1 MTYQEIQE
9 ELRSIQEKLSGNA
22 EITGEELTQMEA
34 RVNELEKE
42 KKALIEKAE
51 KRKAILENVKNGVV
65 GEVVET
71 YNEEERKESVKNMDS
86 KEYRTAYFKK
96 LLGKELTEEEQR
108 AYAAAGVDAVIPQEA
123 ADEVIKK
130 VTKLAPV
137 LGEITL
143 LHAKGGIKFAVEGVK
158 TAGAKHTENGTINAD
173 GDTLV
178 TVTLAGYEVTK
189 LIQVSKTVST
199 MSVAAFE
206 EWLIN
211 MIAEMIAEK
220 LEDLVFNGSGSGEA
234 KGILAETFATG
245 TRNVKVAANASLT
258 ADNVRTLISY
268 LGAGYDRNAKFAMN
282 KKTLF
287 TAFMPLQDN
296 AKHDLVRVEGGKY
309 FIYGY
314 EVIVSDKIA
323 NDTAILGDFK
333 KYVGNL
339 SEDVNVVSQFDIDSN
354 SNKYL
359 GSCVF
364 DGKVA
369 LLDAFVTLT
378 KASS

>member
-1 MTYQEIQE
+1 MTLEEIKT
-9 ELRSIQEKLSGNA
+9 ELRSLSEKLESKEEMSEE
-22 EITGEELTQMEA
+22 EISEVEA
-34 RVNELEKE
+34 KVKELEKNRNS
-42 KKALIEKAE
+42 LIEAGE
-51 KRKAILENVKNGVV
+51 KRNATLEMVKNNIA
-65 GEVVET
+65 EVET
-71 YNEEERKESVKNMDS
+71 IETAEERKEETKMEVN
-86 KEYRTAYFKK
+86 YRNVYFKK
-96 LLGKELTEEEQR
+96 LMGKELTEEEQR
-108 AYAAAGVDAVIPQEA
+108 AYNAAGVNGVIPQEA

-130 VTKLAPV
+130 ITKLAPI

-143 LHAKGGIKFAVEGVK
+143 LHAKSGIKFAVEGVK
-158 TAGAKHTENGTINAD
+158 TAGAIHTENGSITPD
-173 GDTLV
+173 SDTLV

-206 EWLIN
+206 EWLID
-211 MIAEMIAEK
+211 MIAEMLAEK
-220 LEDLVFNGSGSGEA
+220 LEDLVFNGTGSSQA
-234 KGILAETFATG
+234 KGILAETFTTG
-245 TRNVKVAANASLT
+245 TNNVQVAKTGTLS

-296 AKHDLVRVEGGKY
+296 AKHDLVRVEGDKY

-314 EVIVSDKIA
+314 EVLVTDKIA
-323 NDTAILGDFK
+323 NDVAILGDFK

-339 SEDVNVVSQFDIDSN
+339 SEDVNVVSQFDIDTN

-378 KASS
+378 KASA

>member
-1 MTYQEIQE
+1 MDLEKINEESQKIIERLESEEEISE
-9 ELRSIQEKLSGNA
+9 E
-22 EITGEELTQMEA
+22 EIK
-34 RVNELEKE
+34 ELEE
-42 KKALIEKAE
+42 KADELEETKRSLMETAE

-158 TAGAKHTENGTINAD
+158 TAGAKHTENGSITAD
-173 GDTLV
+173 SDTLV

-296 AKHDLVRVEGGKY
+296 AKHDLVRVEGNRY
-309 FIYGY
+309 YIYGY
-314 EVIVSDKIA
+314 EVLVTDKIA

-333 KYVGNL
+333 RYVGNL
-339 SEDVNVVSQFDIDSN
+339 SEEVNVVSQFDINSN

>member
-1 MTYQEIQE
+1 
-9 ELRSIQEKLSGNA
+9 
-22 EITGEELTQMEA
+22 
-34 RVNELEKE
+34 
-42 KKALIEKAE
+42 
-51 KRKAILENVKNGVV
+51 
-65 GEVVET
+65 
-71 YNEEERKESVKNMDS
+71 
-86 KEYRTAYFKK
+86 
-96 LLGKELTEEEQR
+96 
-108 AYAAAGVDAVIPQEA
+108 
-123 ADEVIKK
+123 
-130 VTKLAPV
+130 
-137 LGEITL
+137 
-143 LHAKGGIKFAVEGVK
+143 
-158 TAGAKHTENGTINAD
+158 
-173 GDTLV
+173 
-178 TVTLAGYEVTK
+178 
-189 LIQVSKTVST
+189 

-206 EWLIN
+206 EWLID
-211 MIAEMIAEK
+211 MIAEMLAEK
-220 LEDLVFNGSGSGEA
+220 LEDLVFNGTGSGQA
-234 KGILAETFATG
+234 KGILAETFTTG
-245 TRNVKVAANASLT
+245 TNNVQVAKTGTLS

-339 SEDVNVVSQFDIDSN
+339 SEDVNVVSQFDINTN

-378 KASS
+378 KATA